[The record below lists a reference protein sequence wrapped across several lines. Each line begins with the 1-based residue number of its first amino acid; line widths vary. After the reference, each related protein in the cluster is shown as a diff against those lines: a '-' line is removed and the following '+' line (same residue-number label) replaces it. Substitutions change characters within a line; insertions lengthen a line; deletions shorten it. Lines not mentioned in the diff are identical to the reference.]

1 MEDFFWLGRGGGGG
15 ANGGVIF
22 RSTSSLHLQR
32 RPRGGGR
39 VSWNF
44 PSFLVRATAGRFVAS
59 PMLADATPDTDAR
72 QIADPPYNWGYS
84 KPVVVLDVAWNSLFV
99 LVSAAVLL
107 WASRERP
114 ETPIRAWVLGYAVQ
128 CLLHVGFVCC
138 EAVKKLESLNAIMSL
153 FWWMLGFYW
162 IVVGGQALLQDA
174 PRLYWL
180 TVVFLAFDMFFAVF
194 CVMLACAVGIALCC
208 CLPCLIAFV
217 HAIVGQEGASDT
229 NLSNLPRFRYCQNN
243 QLHKLGQENENEI
256 SITIAEEDSS
266 LMDLCLP
273 PEDSVYLITQTFSSI
288 FYYSLC
294 FVPLLVF
301 FPVTLN
307 AAFASLITKM
317 AWSYT
322 HFPATITSIQIA
334 LLNGSRLVPHAPSAS
349 SIYSEDHD
357 EHLLRDSNC

>member
-1 MEDFFWLGRGGGGG
+1 MEDFFWRGRGGGGG

-44 PSFLVRATAGRFVAS
+44 PSFLVRATAGRFVAP
-59 PMLADATPDTDAR
+59 PMLSDATPDTDAR

-114 ETPIRAWVLGYAVQ
+114 ETPIRAWVL
-128 CLLHVGFVCC
+128 
-138 EAVKKLESLNAIMSL
+138 
-153 FWWMLGFYW
+153 
-162 IVVGGQALLQDA
+162 
-174 PRLYWL
+174 
-180 TVVFLAFDMFFAVF
+180 
-194 CVMLACAVGIALCC
+194 VGIALCC
-208 CLPCLIAFV
+208 CLPCLIAFF

-273 PEDSVYLITQTFSSI
+273 PEDSCEIHALAEVHGEFCWRLLSTIYHHFEIIITFTYL
-288 FYYSLC
+288 LMN
-294 FVPLLVF
+294 LLF
-301 FPVTLN
+301 FFHRN

-357 EHLLRDSNC
+357 GHLLRGSCC

>member
-1 MEDFFWLGRGGGGG
+1 MEDFFWRGRGGGGG

-44 PSFLVRATAGRFVAS
+44 PSFLVRATAGRFVAP
-59 PMLADATPDTDAR
+59 PMLSDATPDTDAR

-138 EAVKKLESLNAIMSL
+138 EYSRRLRMRERRSRWVALMEEEEEEEFEADQEESRAVKKLESLNAIMSL

-208 CLPCLIAFV
+208 CLPCLIAFF

-273 PEDSVYLITQTFSSI
+273 PEDSECCICLSNYEDGVELH
-288 FYYSLC
+288 SLPC
-294 FVPLLVF
+294 NHYFHSDCIVKWLKISATCPLCKFNILR
-301 FPVTLN
+301 
-307 AAFASLITKM
+307 
-317 AWSYT
+317 
-322 HFPATITSIQIA
+322 
-334 LLNGSRLVPHAPSAS
+334 GS
-349 SIYSEDHD
+349 
-357 EHLLRDSNC
+357 